1 MRARLARGLAAATFA
16 TIATIVVLAAAVPAN
31 PAHAQVGRLTPVDD
45 GANDPGWQ
53 QFRKQLLAIVERR
66 DVKRLVALL
75 DPNIRNSMGAKP
87 GVRMFVE
94 QWALADKGQADSPL
108 WRELRLI
115 LELGPAW
122 MEIDGDKQLCAPYV
136 AALWPAGPDAF
147 DFGAVTVKQTL
158 VQTRANALSP
168 ALATL
173 SYDIVRV
180 LDWEVEDAT
189 MAPQKWV
196 RVEVRE
202 GTGFVPE
209 EHIRGA
215 FEARACFQRGKGG
228 WRITSL
234 LVGN

>member
-1 MRARLARGLAAATFA
+1 MSGHAGPARGLAAAAFA
-16 TIATIVVLAAAVPAN
+16 VCAALAALAATAL
-31 PAHAQVGRLTPVDD
+31 PAHAQVGRLVPVDD

-94 QWALADKGQADSPL
+94 QWALDDKGQADSPL
-108 WRELRLI
+108 WRELRVI

-122 MEIDGDKQLCAPYV
+122 MEVDGDKQLCAPYV

-158 VQTRANALSP
+158 VQTRANAFSP
-168 ALATL
+168 VLATL
-173 SYDIVRV
+173 SHDIVRV
-180 LDWEVEDAT
+180 LDWEVEDAA

-202 GTGFVPE
+202 GIGFVPE

-215 FEARACFQRGKGG
+215 FEARACFQRGKAG